1 MARADLLLDLVRAGT
16 TGNRLLFRKSL
27 EALIV
32 EERAKQHHVL
42 ADRLAAHLNADG
54 PANAGSSPPLG
65 RRNGPVVEAFHEI
78 YPERRLEDLVLPASV
93 ANAGRELVEEFR
105 RTDLLRAY
113 NLEPRHRVLLTGP
126 PGNGKTSLA
135 EALATELAVPLFAV
149 RYESVIASYL
159 GETAVRLS
167 RLFDEARARRCVLF
181 FDEFDVVG
189 KERGDVHETGE
200 IKRVVS
206 SLLLQIDDLP
216 SHVVVVTAT
225 NHPEL
230 LDRAVWRRFQIR
242 LNLPTPTLSLA
253 EEWFC
258 RFEKR
263 LGENLGYRPAT
274 LAKRLKG
281 LSFSELEQFA
291 LDVQRQYVLTLPD
304 CDVRAIVAERL
315 KQWRSRSSAPAPE
328 TKRNS
333 APAPRHIDLTDD
345 IAAASQSPPG
355 AV

>member
-1 MARADLLLDLVRAGT
+1 MARADLLLNLVRAGAR
-16 TGNRLLFRKSL
+16 GDHSLFRKSL
-27 EALIV
+27 EALV
-32 EERAKQHHVL
+32 AEERAKQHHVL
-42 ADRLAAHLNADG
+42 ADRLAAHLGSGG
-54 PANAGSSPPLG
+54 PPNAGASTPIA
-65 RRNGPVVEAFHEI
+65 RRNGQLTESFHELS
-78 YPERRLEDLVLPASV
+78 PTRRLGDLVLPDTV
-93 ANAGRELVEEFR
+93 ANAVRELLEEFR
-105 RTDLLRAY
+105 RADLLRAY
-113 NLEPRHRVLLTGP
+113 NLEPRHRVLLIGP

-135 EALATELAVPLFAV
+135 EALASELAVPLFAV

-167 RLFDEARARRCVLF
+167 RLFDEVRTRRCVLF

-189 KERGDVHETGE
+189 KERGDIHETGE

-230 LDRAVWRRFQIR
+230 LDRAVWRRFQLR
-242 LNLPTPTLSLA
+242 LNLPAPTASLA
-253 EEWFC
+253 EEWLD

-263 LGENLGYRPAT
+263 LGENLGYKHAT

-281 LSFSELEQFA
+281 LSFSELEQFG

-304 CDVRAIVAERL
+304 GNIRAIVAERL
-315 KQWRSRSSAPAPE
+315 KQWQCRAPA
-328 TKRNS
+328 TH
-333 APAPRHIDLTDD
+333 PRRAHADGTD
-345 IAAASQSPPG
+345 A
-355 AV
+355 

>member
-1 MARADLLLDLVRAGT
+1 MARADLLLNLVRAGAK
-16 TGNRLLFRKSL
+16 RDQPLFRKSL
-27 EALIV
+27 EALV
-32 EERAKQHHVL
+32 AEERAKQHHVL
-42 ADRLAAHLNADG
+42 ADRLAAHLNIGG
-54 PANAGSSPPLG
+54 PPSANAPLPLTS
-65 RRNGPVVEAFHEI
+65 RNGSAAGAFHEM
-78 YPERRLEDLVLPASV
+78 YPERRLDDLVLPHRV
-93 ANAGRELVEEFR
+93 ANATRELIEEFHR
-105 RTDLLRAY
+105 ADLLRAH

-149 RYESVIASYL
+149 RYESVIASFL

-167 RLFDEARARRCVLF
+167 RLFDEVRTRRCVLF

-206 SLLLQIDDLP
+206 SLLLQIDGLP
-216 SHVVVVTAT
+216 SHVVVITAT

-230 LDRAVWRRFQIR
+230 LDRAVWRRFQLR
-242 LNLPTPTLSLA
+242 LNLPVPTLALA

-263 LGENLGYRPAT
+263 LGESLGYKPAT

-281 LSFSELEQFA
+281 LSFAELEQFA
-291 LDVQRQYVLTLPD
+291 LDVQRQFVLTLPNHD
-304 CDVRAIVAERL
+304 LRTIINERL
-315 KQWRSRSSAPAPE
+315 KQWQDRFPAP
-328 TKRNS
+328 T
-333 APAPRHIDLTDD
+333 PATARARSD
-345 IAAASQSPPG
+345 A
-355 AV
+355 